1 MKKLFGLGRGLQS
14 LIPSQPLKKQT
25 QIKTDN
31 VYNVEVN
38 RIRPNP
44 NQPRSDFD
52 PDALKELAGSIKK
65 YGILQPLL
73 VSKIETET
81 DKGLEVEYELI
92 AGERRLR
99 AAKIAGLPHVPVII
113 KEDMDENRAK
123 LEVAMIENLQRKDL
137 NPIEEA
143 EAYLRLHQEFGMRHD
158 AIADRVGK
166 ARETV
171 TNSIRLLSL
180 EPNIKEALRIGK
192 LMRTQARS
200 LLAIAESASRQEL
213 FKQFM
218 AGRVTV
224 RDAEASARMINGP
237 RHKAYDS
244 IHNTRYKQLQDNLS
258 KNLKAPVFIK
268 AREEGGK
275 IEIRFASHEELNAIA
290 KIILD

>member
-31 VYNVEVN
+31 VYNVEVS

-123 LEVAMIENLQRKDL
+123 LEV
-137 NPIEEA
+137 PI
-143 EAYLRLHQEFGMRHD
+143 
-158 AIADRVGK
+158 I
-166 ARETV
+166 
-171 TNSIRLLSL
+171 
-180 EPNIKEALRIGK
+180 
-192 LMRTQARS
+192 
-200 LLAIAESASRQEL
+200 
-213 FKQFM
+213 
-218 AGRVTV
+218 
-224 RDAEASARMINGP
+224 
-237 RHKAYDS
+237 
-244 IHNTRYKQLQDNLS
+244 
-258 KNLKAPVFIK
+258 
-268 AREEGGK
+268 
-275 IEIRFASHEELNAIA
+275 
-290 KIILD
+290 